1 MIVFFNDKNKPNGIK
16 VKVNVKLLSRI
27 QLFVTLWT
35 VAYQAP
41 PPMGFSRQEYWS
53 GFPFP
58 SPENLP
64 NPRIEPW
71 SLILQA
77 DTLPSEPPGDE
88 LINLISDSSA
98 FSKYSLY
105 IWKFSVHILLKPVL
119 KYFEHY
125 LAGV

>member
-16 VKVNVKLLSRI
+16 VKVNMKLLSRI
-27 QLFVTLWT
+27 QLFATLWT

-58 SPENLP
+58 SPEDLP

-77 DTLPSEPPGDE
+77 DTLPSEPPGNE

-98 FSKYSLY
+98 FSKSSLY

-119 KYFEHY
+119 KDFEHY
-125 LAGV
+125 LAGM

>member
-71 SLILQA
+71 YLILQA

-98 FSKYSLY
+98 FSKSSLY

>member
-16 VKVNVKLLSRI
+16 VKVNMKLLSRI
-27 QLFVTLWT
+27 QLFSTLWT

-58 SPENLP
+58 SPEDLP

-77 DTLPSEPPGDE
+77 DTLPSEPPGNE

-98 FSKYSLY
+98 FSKSSLY

-119 KYFEHY
+119 KDFEHY
-125 LAGV
+125 LAGM

>member
-77 DTLPSEPPGDE
+77 DTLPSEPSGDE

-98 FSKYSLY
+98 FSKSSLY

>member
-27 QLFVTLWT
+27 QLFATLWT

-58 SPENLP
+58 SPEDLP

-77 DTLPSEPPGDE
+77 DTLPSEPPGYE

-98 FSKYSLY
+98 FSKSNLY
-105 IWKFSVHILLKPVL
+105 IWKFLVHILLKPVL
-119 KYFEHY
+119 KYFEYY